1 MKFAVLSLLG
11 LVAVQAIQMEESF
24 YDDDFLVEEDEELF
38 LRSVDSIQ
46 SEIDQKTRM
55 LQIYKTSLL
64 KDVENIKNYLD
75 GRKVFYSD
83 VINALDHFN
92 KFRGVFETFTP
103 YMEGL

>member
-24 YDDDFLVEEDEELF
+24 YDDDFLVEDDEELF

-46 SEIDQKTRM
+46 GEIDQKTKM

-64 KDVENIKNYLD
+64 KDVE
-75 GRKVFYSD
+75 
-83 VINALDHFN
+83 
-92 KFRGVFETFTP
+92 KF
-103 YMEGL
+103 

>member
-1 MKFAVLSLLG
+1 MTTFEFRNSDEKNRMKFAVLSLLG

-46 SEIDQKTRM
+46 GEIDQKTKM

-64 KDVENIKNYLD
+64 KDVENI
-75 GRKVFYSD
+75 
-83 VINALDHFN
+83 
-92 KFRGVFETFTP
+92 
-103 YMEGL
+103 

>member
-11 LVAVQAIQMEESF
+11 LVAVQAIQIKESF

-46 SEIDQKTRM
+46 GEIDQKTKM

-64 KDVENIKNYLD
+64 KDVENI
-75 GRKVFYSD
+75 
-83 VINALDHFN
+83 
-92 KFRGVFETFTP
+92 
-103 YMEGL
+103 

>member
-46 SEIDQKTRM
+46 GEIDQKTRM

-64 KDVENIKNYLD
+64 KDVENI
-75 GRKVFYSD
+75 
-83 VINALDHFN
+83 
-92 KFRGVFETFTP
+92 
-103 YMEGL
+103 

>member
-11 LVAVQAIQMEESF
+11 LVAVQAIQMKESF

-46 SEIDQKTRM
+46 GEIDQKTKM

-64 KDVENIKNYLD
+64 KDVKNI
-75 GRKVFYSD
+75 
-83 VINALDHFN
+83 
-92 KFRGVFETFTP
+92 
-103 YMEGL
+103 

>member
-11 LVAVQAIQMEESF
+11 LVAVQAIQMKESF

-46 SEIDQKTRM
+46 GEIDQKTRM

-64 KDVENIKNYLD
+64 KDVENI
-75 GRKVFYSD
+75 
-83 VINALDHFN
+83 
-92 KFRGVFETFTP
+92 
-103 YMEGL
+103 

>member
-1 MKFAVLSLLG
+1 MKFVVLSLLG

-46 SEIDQKTRM
+46 AEIDQKTRM

-64 KDVENIKNYLD
+64 KDVENI
-75 GRKVFYSD
+75 
-83 VINALDHFN
+83 
-92 KFRGVFETFTP
+92 
-103 YMEGL
+103 

>member
-46 SEIDQKTRM
+46 AEIDQKTRM

-64 KDVENIKNYLD
+64 KDVENI
-75 GRKVFYSD
+75 
-83 VINALDHFN
+83 
-92 KFRGVFETFTP
+92 
-103 YMEGL
+103 